1 MLRKFCSAFWESSKE
16 MLVFLLK
23 LSVVFC
29 VFCGPVL
36 MLMLLAIWALQPST
50 EAMMIILAVMM
61 ISLEVACNDK
71 SGRVSRINKY
81 LTKKGRNP
89 DSSIGYL
96 ANKPHSRQR
105 TCAPAEPGLFLVISY
120 VASQ

>member
-1 MLRKFCSAFWESSKE
+1 MFYNIIGIAPYIKILRKGVEFAMLRKFCSAFWESSKE

-81 LTKKGRNP
+81 LTKKGQESGFL
-89 DSSIGYL
+89 DW
-96 ANKPHSRQR
+96 
-105 TCAPAEPGLFLVISY
+105 LFGE
-120 VASQ
+120 

>member
-1 MLRKFCSAFWESSKE
+1 

-23 LSVVFC
+23 LSAVFC

-36 MLMLLAIWALQPST
+36 MLILLAIWALQPST

-81 LTKKGRNP
+81 LTQKGQESGFF
-89 DSSIGYL
+89 DW
-96 ANKPHSRQR
+96 
-105 TCAPAEPGLFLVISY
+105 LFGE
-120 VASQ
+120 